1 MNLRKTR
8 FSDEGNKKVTA
19 KKTGRMQVL
28 WSSPYVR
35 LVSVPGRNGEL
46 PYHGLSQKPYVG
58 ILPILSRHHF
68 VIIRQYRPLLRKY
81 TWEFPAG
88 TVDRGTPFR
97 AARQELFEE
106 TGLRAKRWSRLGVF
120 WPDTGRLAMASY
132 GYVAHC
138 QWRGSARR
146 RHGGFEVRKVS
157 RRQLQQM
164 IRKGSFRHQLHLGL
178 LGAWIFRQTNP
189 QR

>member
-1 MNLRKTR
+1 MPSTKTER
-8 FSDEGNKKVTA
+8 VI
-19 KKTGRMQVL
+19 
-28 WSSPYVR
+28 WSSRWVK
-35 LVSVPGRNGEL
+35 LIEVPGQTGEL
-46 PYHGLSQKPYVG
+46 PYHGLRQNPYVG
-58 ILPILSRHHF
+58 ILPLLPGGHF
-68 VIIRQYRPLLRKY
+68 VVLRQYRPVLGRW

-88 TVDRGTPFR
+88 TVDRGVTPLQ

-106 TGLRAKRWSRLGVF
+106 TGLTTKRWSRLGVF